1 VPAPSSAGATPTAS
15 GLAPTGPPARTLILA
30 ALYARVSTDK
40 QEQEATIASQLDTLQ
55 RRAAAAGYTV
65 PPEYVFCDD
74 GWSGTRLDR
83 PALDRLRDLAA
94 EGAFTTVLVAA
105 PDGPNPT
112 LLS

>member
-1 VPAPSSAGATPTAS
+1 MSRCPTPSLASPGFVTLPAPPGPGAAPASSAP
-15 GLAPTGPPARTLILA
+15 APTGPPARTLTLA

-55 RRAAAAGYTV
+55 RRAATEGYTV

-83 PALDRLRDLAA
+83 PAL
-94 EGAFTTVLVAA
+94 
-105 PDGPNPT
+105 
-112 LLS
+112 